1 MIVPAYPDSREVAAK
16 VQERFA
22 RHIAAAREQGQQNL
36 APQPDALTIEAIINA
51 AFWASLR
58 REESYFPKIS
68 FALLP
73 PEQAEQSLMFE
84 RLLPFTPV
92 TLARLAPAVE
102 RPGIHLG
109 VWRYGNEL
117 FVWGAA
123 HRIPRLCFVLEVIEP
138 GLLVMQYR
146 RGQDSGKFVNVAV
159 LKGNQVKIVDE
170 EGASLPDCPTLII
183 SLLGSGSRSSSSD
196 SVNAFVQ
203 LAVSMRAHGRG
214 GALLVVPQG
223 SELWRES
230 ILWPAPYSVAPPF
243 SELAE
248 LVRQGAGMRSERH
261 WREAVGRAVDVIA
274 GLTAVDGATLIN
286 DQYELLAFGAKIGT
300 REGGAQVEQVLMT
313 EPVVG
318 DVASVVKPEHLGGT
332 RHSSAAQFVQDQRDS
347 AALVASQD
355 GRFTVFAWSSCE
367 GMVHAHRVETL
378 LL

>member
-1 MIVPAYPDSREVAAK
+1 MSVSTYPDSRVVAAT
-16 VQERFA
+16 VQEHFA
-22 RHIAAAREQGQQNL
+22 RHMAAARQQGQQDL
-36 APQPDALTIEAIINA
+36 APQPNALTIEAIINA
-51 AFWASLR
+51 AFLASLR

-73 PEQAEQSLMFE
+73 PDLGGQPLMFE

-117 FVWGAA
+117 RVWGAA
-123 HRIPRLCFVLEVIEP
+123 HIIPRLCFVLEVIEP
-138 GLLVMQYR
+138 GLLVIKYR
-146 RGQDSGKFVNVAV
+146 RGQESSKFVNIAV
-159 LKGNQVKIVDE
+159 LKGDQVKVVDE
-170 EGASLPDCPTLII
+170 EGASLPDCTTLIS
-183 SLLGSGSRSSSSD
+183 SLLGSGSSSSSSD

-248 LVRQGAGMRSERH
+248 LMRQDAGMRSERP
-261 WREAVGRAVDVIA
+261 WQEALSRAVDVVA

-286 DQYELLAFGAKIGT
+286 DQYELLAFGAKIGM
-300 REGGAQVEQVLMT
+300 REGGAQVEQVM
-313 EPVVG
+313 
-318 DVASVVKPEHLGGT
+318 
-332 RHSSAAQFVQDQRDS
+332 
-347 AALVASQD
+347 
-355 GRFTVFAWSSCE
+355 
-367 GMVHAHRVETL
+367 
-378 LL
+378 